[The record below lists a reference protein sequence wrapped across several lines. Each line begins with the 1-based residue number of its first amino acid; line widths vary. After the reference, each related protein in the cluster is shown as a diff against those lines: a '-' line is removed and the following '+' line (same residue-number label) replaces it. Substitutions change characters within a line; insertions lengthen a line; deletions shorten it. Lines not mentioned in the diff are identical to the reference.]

1 MNGFMRRLGP
11 QQRLAMSVAI
21 IGLAHVALLRFG
33 NEDATPLRLLGS
45 FVLSSTLLVAA
56 HRIRQHLTTSAESP
70 PTLPRSGDRNVS

>member
-11 QQRLAMSVAI
+11 QQRLAMSVAV

-45 FVLSSTLLVAA
+45 FVLASALLVAS
-56 HRIRQHLTTSAESP
+56 HGIRQRLSKSAGSL
-70 PTLPRSGDRNVS
+70 PTLPRGGDRNMS